1 MTLVRVELAERV
13 ATVTIDRPEAL
24 NAISTELA
32 LELAAAVEPLGVD
45 PEVRAVV
52 LTGAGERAF
61 CVGADLKQRAG
72 FDDHGWF
79 VQREA
84 FRRGFAAVRRCPLPT
99 VAAVAGFALG
109 GGTELALACD
119 LVVAAE
125 DATFGLPEV
134 RLGLVP
140 AGGGTQLLVRRVGR
154 SVARDLVLTGR
165 RVGADE
171 ALRLGLADRVVPA
184 AEVRA
189 AATALAAGIAANAP
203 TAVRMAKWALEVGA
217 DLPLEA
223 AMEVE
228 DQAWRR
234 AVLSED
240 RREGIAAWV
249 EKREPHW
256 PGRGARLEPPG
267 PPLAGGLAAAAGFH
281 GGQVELE
288 PDRPAVR
295 AAVHAPAVREGVE
308 QVQPA
313 AGHRLRVVDPA
324 AGAGGAAS
332 VMHLDPQ
339 QVLGDQVL
347 DREAAVLARGR
358 VEQGVGR
365 GLADQQP
372 ADVAGGPAAL
382 DGGGDKAAGG
392 RHLLGVPAELPTT
405 LRLQLPRFRRP
416 VAAYG
421 TSSVSSSTTIWP
433 ATTGPP
439 TADLTPT
446 TVPENG
452 ASSGVSIFMA
462 STTASSCP
470 PATR

>member
-1 MTLVRVELAERV
+1 MSLVRVEVAERV
-13 ATVTIDRPEAL
+13 ATVTLDRPEAL

-32 LELAAAVEPLGVD
+32 LALAVAMEPLGTD
-45 PEVRAVV
+45 PGVRAVV

-119 LVVAAE
+119 LVVAAT

-140 AGGGTQLLVRRVGR
+140 AGGGTQLLARRVGR

-165 RVGADE
+165 RVPAGE
-171 ALRLGLADRVVPA
+171 ALALGLVDRVVAP
-184 AEVRA
+184 AEVLA
-189 AATALAAGIAANAP
+189 AATALAAEIAANAP

-234 AVLSED
+234 AVLSDD

-249 EKREPHW
+249 EKRDPDW
-256 PGRGARLEPPG
+256 PGG
-267 PPLAGGLAAAAGFH
+267 
-281 GGQVELE
+281 
-288 PDRPAVR
+288 
-295 AAVHAPAVREGVE
+295 
-308 QVQPA
+308 
-313 AGHRLRVVDPA
+313 
-324 AGAGGAAS
+324 
-332 VMHLDPQ
+332 
-339 QVLGDQVL
+339 
-347 DREAAVLARGR
+347 
-358 VEQGVGR
+358 
-365 GLADQQP
+365 
-372 ADVAGGPAAL
+372 
-382 DGGGDKAAGG
+382 
-392 RHLLGVPAELPTT
+392 
-405 LRLQLPRFRRP
+405 
-416 VAAYG
+416 
-421 TSSVSSSTTIWP
+421 
-433 ATTGPP
+433 
-439 TADLTPT
+439 
-446 TVPENG
+446 
-452 ASSGVSIFMA
+452 
-462 STTASSCP
+462 
-470 PATR
+470 